1 MNPNLYAFYSLIPE
15 HFNSYCEPLIL
26 NSYDV
31 RGLDIV
37 NHGADMGFSIELSQM
52 ARSTFQ
58 KVSGNA
64 ALCVLDVICENLLLG
79 NFLGP
84 FPPHME
90 S

>member
-1 MNPNLYAFYSLIPE
+1 M
-15 HFNSYCEPLIL
+15 
-26 NSYDV
+26 

-37 NHGADMGFSIELSQM
+37 NFGAECAFSIELSQM
-52 ARSTFQ
+52 DRSTFQ

-64 ALCVLDVICENLLLG
+64 ALCVLDVICENLILG

-84 FPPHME
+84 FLPHME